1 MADPARES
9 ALNILHRVDRKQL
22 TLDTIMDD
30 FNKEQKHLDKRDMA
44 LIHALVFGVIRWRL
58 HLDHIIGHFSNTPLE
73 KIHPDV
79 LNILRLGVYQLKF
92 MTRIPESAAVNTSV
106 ELAKKVEISK
116 KRGPVWLVKFVNG
129 VLRNAARQM
138 ASVPFP
144 ALEQNRTVSIS
155 LSQSFP
161 TWLVQK
167 WLDRFG
173 EEETLRICEYLNSI
187 PDITVRVNTLKTE
200 KKALMDA
207 LEPCV
212 AEIHPTSL
220 AEQGLSFTRPNIPMD
235 QMESFKSGWFQVQD
249 EGAQLVTEILCPL
262 PGERV
267 LDACAGLGGKTGHM
281 AQLMKNQ
288 GQIIALDHDDKKL
301 RRLKNEM
308 ARLGVTLVETI
319 RKDLDEPLEP
329 DSLGLF
335 DKILLDAPCSGMG
348 VIRRNPDSKWNL
360 TKKNLNRF
368 NKRQVRFLSA
378 VSQFLKPDGTLV
390 YAVCST
396 EPEENEGVV
405 ESFLHKHPDFEIAQ
419 PLHPVPES
427 IRSLETSRGLY
438 MSVPHIHGMDG
449 FFMACLRRRH

>member
-9 ALNILHRVDRKQL
+9 ALNILQRVDRKKL

-30 FNKEQKHLDKRDMA
+30 FNAEQKHLDKRDTA
-44 LIHALVFGVIRWRL
+44 LIYALVFGVIRWRL

-73 KIHPDV
+73 KIHPDI

-106 ELAKKVEISK
+106 ELAKNVEVSNNK
-116 KRGPVWLVKFVNG
+116 GPVWLVKFVNG
-129 VLRNAARQM
+129 VLRNAARRM
-138 ASVPFP
+138 SSVPFP
-144 ALEQNRTVSIS
+144 DPEQNRTLSIS
-155 LSQSFP
+155 LNHSFP

-173 EEETLRICEYLNSI
+173 EEETQRMCEYLNSI
-187 PDITVRVNTLKTE
+187 PEITIRTNTLKTE
-200 KKALMDA
+200 RKILMD
-207 LEPCV
+207 
-212 AEIHPTSL
+212 SL
-220 AEQGLSFTRPNIPMD
+220 TPFVKELHLTPLADQGLSFTRPSIPID
-235 QMESFKSGWFQVQD
+235 QLDSFKTGWFQVQD
-249 EGAQLVTEILCPL
+249 EGAQLVTEILSPL

-281 AQLMKNQ
+281 AQLMNNQ
-288 GQIIALDHDDKKL
+288 GEIIAMDNDEKKL
-301 RRLKNEM
+301 RRLRNEM
-308 ARLGVTLVETI
+308 SRLGVTMVETVM
-319 RKDLDEPLEP
+319 KDLDEPLNP
-329 DSLGLF
+329 PSLGLF

-368 NKRQVRFLSA
+368 NKRQVRFLSE
-378 VSQFLKPDGTLV
+378 VSRLLKPDGILV

-396 EPEENEGVV
+396 EPEENEGVI
-405 ESFLHKHPDFEIAQ
+405 ESFLHKHPNFQVFHSTPDR
-419 PLHPVPES
+419 VPS
-427 IRSLETSRGLY
+427 SRSLETSKGFY

-449 FFMACLRRRH
+449 FFVACLKRSH